1 MDKMFVRKTLTSV
14 SEYKKLWRNRNSKE
28 LFQIQIKVGLYR
40 MCKSILIEKVQT
52 LEKRRFVPLLCDELI
67 DYNKGHFLWIYSRTT
82 TETPLRIGS
91 LAFLVI

>member
-14 SEYKKLWRNRNSKE
+14 SEYKKLWRNQNSKE
-28 LFQIQIKVGLYR
+28 LFQIQ
-40 MCKSILIEKVQT
+40 ILIEKVQT

>member
-14 SEYKKLWRNRNSKE
+14 SEYKELWRNRNSKE
-28 LFQIQIKVGLYR
+28 LFQIQ
-40 MCKSILIEKVQT
+40 ILIEKVQT